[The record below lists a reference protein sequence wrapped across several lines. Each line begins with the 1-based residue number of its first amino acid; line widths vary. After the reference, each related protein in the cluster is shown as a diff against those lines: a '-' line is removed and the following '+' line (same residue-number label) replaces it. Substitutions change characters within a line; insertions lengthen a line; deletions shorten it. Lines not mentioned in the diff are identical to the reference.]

1 MRYYCTYFDR
11 NYLARGLALIDSLQR
26 HEREPHVV
34 IVVCLDEMT
43 RLVLAKLALPS
54 VRLVPLSQ
62 LEQRDYPLLATKA
75 SRTVVEYYWTLTP
88 TIILRLLERE
98 PDIDVLTYL
107 DADLFF
113 FSAPQPIFDELG
125 RSSILIHEHRYSPAQ
140 AGLASSNGRFNVGLL
155 SFRRDPQG
163 FEALRWWRERC
174 LEWCFA
180 RYEDGKMGD
189 QLYLQDW
196 PTRFSGVT
204 VLQHPGGGVAPWNH
218 DQYRHQQTAEGA
230 PCVDGQPVIFYH
242 FHSLKLKHPDV
253 VVPTGHPHYPLP
265 PASLA
270 HCFVP
275 YADALGE
282 AYRRMIQV
290 DAEATWGIDPA
301 LPISSATT
309 LLARNGLRERLAAL
323 AASHRCTSA
332 TDAWDVYA
340 PAQGQAAKPHPVQAS
355 ASVVSPSKARSI
367 PVSPAIASVSSAV
380 RKDVSMQPVPMQHD
394 LLSSLRGT
402 AVAQQVRTL
411 YVGGAHRYQERALFD
426 QLFPH
431 LEAIYLFE
439 PIPELAAMLRTMAA
453 QDRRITVFPY
463 ALSNENGTRDFFL
476 TNNDGESSS
485 LLRLG
490 KHKEIFPHVHEVR
503 SVPVTCRTLD
513 SVIQEAGL
521 RAPDMLLL
529 DVQGAEYQ
537 IVSSLSASVREHLSV
552 LYVEASLEEVYQGAR
567 CLEDL
572 KTVLATDLD
581 LMAFAPLGPSSP
593 THGNALFLNRRLR
606 AAVSKPQ
613 SQPRAV
619 VQGKPDDPLI
629 SVIVSSYAA
638 EAFMRE
644 CLTDLEGQ
652 TIVDRCEIIVVDA
665 ASPEQEGAIALEFQR
680 RYGNVTYVRTPM
692 RIGVY
697 PAWNMAIRLARGRYI
712 TPFSTNDRLNPEAY
726 AQMVAA
732 LEAHPDVALVYGDSY
747 LTDLPHQTFLQH
759 HRVGTWAWPTYN
771 YQQLLHE
778 CMIGPH
784 PMWRRA
790 VHETVGYF
798 DESYVALGDQDFWIR
813 IGATHAMMHIP
824 VVTGLY
830 WKSPDGLSNRPALTT
845 PEEQRL
851 RATYAAKR
859 VSINHP
865 PTAKQD
871 PAVSKAVSAAA
882 TFDCSIIIPVWN
894 NLALTQQCVSKL
906 AEVTDGA
913 TFEVIAV
920 DNGSTDGVQDFLR
933 TLGGDVTVIRN
944 EDNLG
949 FAKACNQGAQAAR
962 GEYLVFLNNDTVPL
976 KGWLSALVEE
986 VRAHADVAVVGSRL
1000 LYEDGTIQHAGVVFA
1015 RCGVQPYHAYRGFQ
1029 RTLTCVSRRRE
1040 YQCVTAACML
1050 VRRAVFHQVAGFD
1063 EGYQNGFEDVDLC
1076 LKIRE
1081 RGGKIVYQPKS
1092 TLYHLE
1098 SKTPGRKAKE
1108 DENARYYQSRWAD
1121 HWWLSDEDAMAYED
1135 GLWLQTVWSG
1145 PQSTCH
1151 YKVIEDATSHT
1162 RAELV
1167 AEAQRAAQRRDV
1179 AAVKVALRRI
1189 AEWPDDSRIL
1199 DWGASLCLVVEEPL
1213 LWLEF
1218 AKRSLATKE
1227 VPSAHVTLAK
1237 HYMDQGDLDQAER
1250 HITRALTLEPSHG
1263 DALLLHGILLM
1274 QRQAYADAE
1283 AACERALICGAD
1295 QRKARLGLI
1304 MAAMGGGHGER
1315 AWTEAMRLCEQLP
1328 DDEEAAHWLLR
1339 TGTALERWDAL
1350 AQRLAT
1356 FVARNPASLA
1366 MRFARAGVLLR
1377 AVRRADAQRE
1387 CDALRALDP
1396 QFEGLAE
1403 LTRRIAESGPVG
1415 GELRAA

>member
-11 NYLARGLALIDSLQR
+11 NYLARGLALIDSLRR

-98 PDIDVLTYL
+98 PGIDVLTYL

-113 FSAPQPIFDELG
+113 FSTPQPIFDELG
-125 RSSILIHEHRYSPAQ
+125 RGSILIHEHRYSPAQ

-265 PASLA
+265 LASLA

-340 PAQGQAAKPHPVQAS
+340 PAQGQAAKAHPVQAAAS
-355 ASVVSPSKARSI
+355 AISPSKERSI
-367 PVSPAIASVSSAV
+367 PASSAIASVSSAV

-394 LLSSLRGT
+394 LLSSFRGT

-439 PIPELAAMLRTMAA
+439 PIPELAAMLRTMGA

-537 IVSSLSASVREHLSV
+537 IVSSLSASVREHLSI

-572 KTVLATDLD
+572 KSVLATDLD

-613 SQPRAV
+613 SPPRAV
-619 VQGKPDDPLI
+619 VQGKADDPLI

-680 RYGNVTYVRTPM
+680 RYGNVTYVRTPK

-697 PAWNMAIRLARGRYI
+697 AAWNIAIRLARGRYI

-747 LTDLPHQTFLQH
+747 LTDLPHQTFQQH
-759 HRVGTWAWPTYN
+759 HRIGRWTWPTYN
-771 YQQLLHE
+771 YQQLLRE

-790 VHETVGYF
+790 VHATVGYF
-798 DESYVALGDQDFWIR
+798 DESYAALGDQDFWIR
-813 IGATHAMMHIP
+813 IGATHAMMHLP

-830 WKSPDGLSNRPALTT
+830 WKSPDGLSNRPGLTT

-859 VSINHP
+859 VSINQP
-865 PTAKQD
+865 PAAK
-871 PAVSKAVSAAA
+871 PAPAASKAIAAAA

-906 AEVTDGA
+906 AEVTDGV
-913 TFEVIAV
+913 TYEVILV

-944 EDNLG
+944 EENLG

-986 VRAHADVAVVGSRL
+986 ARAYADVAVVGSKL
-1000 LYEDGTIQHAGVVFA
+1000 LFEDGTIQHAGVVFP
-1015 RCGVQPYHAYRGFQ
+1015 RNWGIPYHVYRKSPGDASY
-1029 RTLTCVSRRRE
+1029 VSKRRAL
-1040 YQCVTAACML
+1040 QAVTAACML
-1050 VRRAVFHQVAGFD
+1050 VRRAAFQQVAGFD
-1063 EGYQNGFEDVDLC
+1063 EGYQNGFEAVDLC

-1081 RGGKIVYQPKS
+1081 RGMKVVYQPKS
-1092 TLYHLE
+1092 TVYHLE
-1098 SKTPGRKAKE
+1098 SKTPGRKEKE
-1108 DENARYYQSRWAD
+1108 IANARYYQSRWGE
-1121 HWWLSDEDAMAYED
+1121 HWWLPDEDVVHHED
-1135 GLWLQTVWSG
+1135 GFR
-1145 PQSTCH
+1145 
-1151 YKVIEDATSHT
+1151 IEMGEDTQHPGHT
-1162 RAELV
+1162 FKRIYERVEHAQWTLV
-1167 AEAQRAAQRRDV
+1167 AEVQRAAQRRDLP
-1179 AAVKVALRRI
+1179 AVKAGLRRV
-1189 AEWPDDSRIL
+1189 EDWPNENNVLR
-1199 DWGASLCLVVEEPL
+1199 WAGALCLHVDEPL
-1213 LWLEF
+1213 LAVAF
-1218 AKRSLATKE
+1218 AQRSLAVKE
-1227 VPSAHVTLAK
+1227 EPIAYVTLAK
-1237 HYMDQGDLDQAER
+1237 HYMGEGALNEADQYLK
-1250 HITRALTLEPSHG
+1250 RALALEPSHG

-1283 AACERALICGAD
+1283 AAFERALACGAD

-1304 MAAMGGGHGER
+1304 MAAMGGGHAER

-1377 AVRRADAQRE
+1377 AGRRADAQRE

-1396 QFEGLAE
+1396 QFDGLAE
-1403 LTRRIAESGPVG
+1403 LTCRIAESGPGG
-1415 GELRAA
+1415 GESRAA